1 MDEIKVEKDEVN
13 EIIEWLIFKILELI
27 VLLDNVNEEF
37 SIVKR
42 EIELYWIEN
51 LELKLYLENIEYEIC
66 SFLDE
71 IF

>member
-13 EIIEWLIFKILELI
+13 EIIEWLIFKILELM

-42 EIELYWIEN
+42 EIELY
-51 LELKLYLENIEYEIC
+51 
-66 SFLDE
+66 
-71 IF
+71 